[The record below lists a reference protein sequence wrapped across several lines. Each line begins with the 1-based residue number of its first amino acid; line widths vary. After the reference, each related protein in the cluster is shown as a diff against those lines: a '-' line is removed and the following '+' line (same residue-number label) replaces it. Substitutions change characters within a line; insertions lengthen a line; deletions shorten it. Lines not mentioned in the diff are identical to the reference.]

1 MSKYIIEADERSELI
16 QVISVMPNGTVYTN
30 EKSIDE
36 LEELNSDYINEHY
49 GDLQD
54 TAYQRG
60 LEDGKAV
67 NEKGCEGCRFTVMGS
82 DTTICAQCC
91 NAYHNR
97 WTAKDTYYDI
107 IRNSIHNW
115 VTELN
120 VKLEDISK
128 VLEDMKHD

>member
-1 MSKYIIEADERSELI
+1 MD
-16 QVISVMPNGTVYTN
+16 
-30 EKSIDE
+30 
-36 LEELNSDYINEHY
+36 EELRQALNEVREMKKMCGNINMKLTNIVTQ
-49 GDLQD
+49 GGQD
-54 TAYQRG
+54 IQKKLDAEYQKG
-60 LEDGKAV
+60 FEDGKTV
-67 NEKGCEGCRFTVMGS
+67 NDKGCEGCRFTVMGS

-115 VTELN
+115 VTEFN

-128 VLEDMKHD
+128 VLEDMRHD

>member
-1 MSKYIIEADERSELI
+1 MSKFIIEVPVDAQYI
-16 QVISVMPNGTVYTN
+16 MINGVRMGDCYTQTTHI
-30 EKSIDE
+30 EDI
-36 LEELNSDYINEHY
+36 EELNSDYINEHY

-54 TAYQRG
+54 TAYQKG
-60 LEDGKAV
+60 FEDGKAV
-67 NEKGCEGCRFTVMGS
+67 NDKGCEGCKYTEMGS

-91 NAYHNR
+91 NAYYNK
-97 WTAKDTYYDI
+97 WTAKDTYCDI

>member
-1 MSKYIIEADERSELI
+1 MMDEEIRQAVSEVREMKQMCGNINMKLTNIVTQRGQDI
-16 QVISVMPNGTVYTN
+16 Q
-30 EKSIDE
+30 KK
-36 LEELNSDYINEHY
+36 LNAE
-49 GDLQD
+49 
-54 TAYQRG
+54 YQRG
-60 LEDGKAV
+60 FEDGKAV
-67 NEKGCEGCRFTVMGS
+67 NDRGCEGCRFTVMGS

-91 NAYHNR
+91 NAYHNM

-115 VTELN
+115 ATELN